1 MSTEKGKR
9 RYEKRRR
16 AEQEEATRRRITE
29 AAVTLHGTVGPARTT
44 ISALAREA
52 GVQRATVYRHFP
64 DDASLL
70 AACSAH
76 WATQHPAPDPQPWL
90 AVEDPEERV
99 RTALAAVYARYRG
112 AEPMLTNVLR
122 DAGAMPA
129 LREAGAPWR
138 AYLATV
144 EDLLAGGF
152 PGGDQRTL
160 RAAIAL
166 SLDFRAWQ
174 VLARER
180 DLDDAD
186 AAQLMSRAVAANH

>member
-1 MSTEKGKR
+1 MSTEKGRR

-16 AEQEEATRRRITE
+16 AEQEEATRRRITR
-29 AAVTLHGTVGPARTT
+29 AAVELHGTVGPARTT
-44 ISALAREA
+44 VSALARKA

-64 DDASLL
+64 DEASLL

-90 AVEDPEERV
+90 AVDDPQERL
-99 RTALAAVYARYRG
+99 RTALADLYGFYRR
-112 AEPMLTNVLR
+112 AEPMLANVVR

-138 AYLATV
+138 AYLAAV
-144 EDLLAGGF
+144 EDLLAGGLRA
-152 PGGDQRTL
+152 GDQRAL

-166 SLDFRAWQ
+166 ALDFRAWQ

-186 AAQLMSRAVAANH
+186 AARLMSRAVVASC

>member
-1 MSTEKGKR
+1 MSTEKGRR

-29 AAVTLHGTVGPARTT
+29 AAVALHGTVGPARTT
-44 ISALAREA
+44 ISALAQEA

-64 DDASLL
+64 DEASLL

-90 AVEDPEERV
+90 AVEDPQERV
-99 RTALAAVYARYRG
+99 RTALAALYGFYRR
-112 AEPMLTNVLR
+112 AEPMLANVVR
-122 DAGAMPA
+122 DAGVMPA
-129 LREAGAPWR
+129 LRESSAPWR

-152 PGGDQRTL
+152 PAGDQGAL
-160 RAAIAL
+160 RAVIAL
-166 SLDFRAWQ
+166 ALDFRAWQ

-186 AAQLMSRAVAANH
+186 AARLMSRAVAAND

>member
-1 MSTEKGKR
+1 MSNEKGKR

-166 SLDFRAWQ
+166 SLDFHAWQ